1 MQSTRKILRGGQQD
15 LSTQS
20 APPSIASLPTVE
32 RSLSPWPSLE
42 VAEAQDEGKAEGRPK
57 TSRLL
62 SPITSSDHGR
72 RPRPEAGT
80 VRERGAGDDAAGAT
94 LQRAPRPASQASS
107 SLSPSAPSPSPIT
120 PTLTPRPRAK
130 EGKTEA
136 TRAPSI
142 ARDRPIQGTGASLGL
157 SLVTQEADRPY
168 RPCYQLSATTP
179 VSPLPLHS
187 PALPGPQGRQHHYGR
202 AHPQHSLPRRS
213 APHATCRR
221 PTSPPTARR
230 APRMH
235 TSGAAQSPEWPY

>member
-187 PALPGPQGRQHHYGR
+187 PALPGPQGRQ
-202 AHPQHSLPRRS
+202 
-213 APHATCRR
+213 
-221 PTSPPTARR
+221 
-230 APRMH
+230 
-235 TSGAAQSPEWPY
+235 